1 MFWHFVFQSL
11 IKIFEMILFDQSGV
25 CVYIYPCMK
34 QIYLVKIFLG
44 LKYLRTCYDL
54 LSGCCS
60 NRELEPPRANGKTIT
75 KACMSP
81 NTHNKDEQYTYC
93 WAHSDSTLLK
103 YIIVKLCDRWT
114 NSIIKKN
121 WYRRGQNQAIR
132 HLNHFSS
139 SGSEVDWGLSQV
151 LQSERRGP
159 LWSGCQSITEIAKIQ
174 YISICFCIKLFNAL
188 QYLYI
193 KSRKYAQNSSDLPL
207 IQFCAIAL
215 IIYNP
220 RPLIINL

>member
-81 NTHNKDEQYTYC
+81 NTHNKDEQYTYR

-114 NSIIKKN
+114 NSIIKKTGTEEGKIKPYVILTTFLVQGQR
-121 WYRRGQNQAIR
+121 WTGACLRCYRARGGVHSGQAV
-132 HLNHFSS
+132 S
-139 SGSEVDWGLSQV
+139 LSQR
-151 LQSERRGP
+151 LQ
-159 LWSGCQSITEIAKIQ
+159 
-174 YISICFCIKLFNAL
+174 
-188 QYLYI
+188 
-193 KSRKYAQNSSDLPL
+193 KSNTSVFVSV
-207 IQFCAIAL
+207 
-215 IIYNP
+215 
-220 RPLIINL
+220 

>member
-1 MFWHFVFQSL
+1 MC
-11 IKIFEMILFDQSGV
+11 V
-25 CVYIYPCMK
+25 CIYPCMK

-44 LKYLRTCYDL
+44 LKYLRKCYDL

-60 NRELEPPRANGKTIT
+60 NRELEPPRANEKTIT
-75 KACMSP
+75 KACMCP
-81 NTHNKDEQYTYC
+81 NTHNKGEQYTYC

-103 YIIVKLCDRWT
+103 YITVKLCDRWT
-114 NSIIKKN
+114 NSIIKKTGIKKGKIKP
-121 WYRRGQNQAIR
+121 YII
-132 HLNHFSS
+132 LTIFSS

-188 QYLYI
+188 QYLHI
-193 KSRKYAQNSSDLPL
+193 KSRKYAQ
-207 IQFCAIAL
+207 C
-215 IIYNP
+215 
-220 RPLIINL
+220 